1 MATSSPI
8 WGPPAADQSFPAI
21 IQNGLCPQAHQ
32 ATKQPINLRNPLA
45 TAANMASR
53 TSHALFELLN
63 VLYLIAFN
71 LAYLAAASVQGLDAV
86 LCWVG
91 CVGPRCCR

>member
-1 MATSSPI
+1 
-8 WGPPAADQSFPAI
+8 
-21 IQNGLCPQAHQ
+21 
-32 ATKQPINLRNPLA
+32 
-45 TAANMASR
+45 MASR

-63 VLYLIAFN
+63 VVYLIAFN

-91 CVGPRCCR
+91 WAALLQVNEPAAGGQRQGRRKTGTLC